1 MLLVVPDVPGTPS
14 RKPLVQGYGCRLV
27 GGGKLVSCEALYVH
41 AIIPD
46 QTLDAL
52 LFSDAEQPPKR
63 VVLDWSAVPPALH
76 RDVIIDVAP

>member
-46 QTLDAL
+46 QTLKAL
-52 LFSDAEQPPKR
+52 LYSSAEEPPR
-63 VVLDWSAVPPALH
+63 SVALDWSAVTPALH
-76 RDVIIDVAP
+76 RDVVIDVTT